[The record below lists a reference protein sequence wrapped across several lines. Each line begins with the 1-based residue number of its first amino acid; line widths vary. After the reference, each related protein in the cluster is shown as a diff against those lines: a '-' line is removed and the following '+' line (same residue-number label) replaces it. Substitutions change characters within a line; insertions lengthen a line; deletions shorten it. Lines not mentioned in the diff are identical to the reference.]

1 MKVLQDISDK
11 ISILDKHPRATMW
24 GTTFFAV
31 IYYLIVSLQG
41 LDFADEGFSLTFYQ
55 NIYTHPADVE
65 YLFLYYLTGLI
76 GGIWEMLFG
85 WMGTYGYRILFSIT
99 SGCIVLT
106 TFAILKPYFKTSTIF
121 LGAIAC
127 TLWPGL
133 CLYYF
138 NHDCLTILL
147 FLLTVYAMTKGL
159 RGNKYGWWIM
169 GFLLIVNGLT
179 RLPNWALCILIFTP
193 LVEAT
198 HSGHYYN
205 AGKNTLR
212 IVGGMAIGAAAIF
225 LLMCLLQHFTLWL
238 SAVSSLFVMSGDTS
252 DTHGIKNLIASYSY
266 TYKGIFTSALYGLL
280 ICMIYII
287 ASKHIKIKGSK
298 LIVGVI
304 CSALFYALL
313 DRNIYAMWGAVTAAS
328 LIYAYI
334 NRYNSTYLILALS
347 ALVALII
354 IPLGGDSYANICN
367 SCMWL
372 GMPMLIDLIRRPIKC
387 NINIDD
393 NRHYN
398 YSIVIDS
405 TSSRPIQLMA
415 GIAFIF
421 YVATHSVCYFDNGS
435 RLLKTHR
442 PEIATAATTFTSQ
455 ERAQLTDHIV
465 KVTLQHRT
473 SGNYLLVFD
482 NAPMLH
488 YLTGMQPYLGSPWST
503 FWGTEM
509 FSQQL
514 FDAEHSSR
522 QLPLIAIPH
531 FFYRDLSRTDYLSAL
546 EHPELHQKALL
557 LADFIKRNGYDEA
570 YSDPYITLLKVP
582 Q

>member
-1 MKVLQDISDK
+1 MKVLQNISDK
-11 ISILDKHPRATMW
+11 IRTLDNHPRLTMW
-24 GTTFFAV
+24 SMALFAV
-31 IYYLIVSLQG
+31 IYYLLISLQG

-85 WMGTYGYRILFSIT
+85 WMGTYGYRILFALT
-99 SGCIVLT
+99 SGGIVLT

-121 LGAIAC
+121 LGTMAC

-147 FLLTVYAMTKGL
+147 FLLTIYAMTKGL
-159 RGNKYGWWIM
+159 QGNKLAWWTM
-169 GFLLIVNGLT
+169 GFILIINGLT
-179 RLPNWALCILIFTP
+179 RLPNWALCILIFIP

-198 HSGHYYN
+198 YSGQYYK

-212 IVGGMAIGAAAIF
+212 IVGGMAIASSVV
-225 LLMCLLQHFTLWL
+225 LLIMCLMQHFTLWL
-238 SAVSSLFVMSGDTS
+238 SAVSSLFVMSGDAS

-266 TYKGIFTSALYGLL
+266 TYKGIFTSTLYGLL
-280 ICMIYII
+280 ICIIYII
-287 ASKHIKIKGSK
+287 ASKHIKVKGCK
-298 LIVGVI
+298 PIIGIV
-304 CSALFYALL
+304 CAALFYALL
-313 DRNIYAMWGAVTAAS
+313 NRNIYAMWGAVTAAS
-328 LIYAYI
+328 FIYAII
-334 NRYNSTYLILALS
+334 NRHNSTYLILALS
-347 ALVALII
+347 ALTALII

-387 NINIDD
+387 NINLDD

-398 YSIVIDS
+398 YCITIDDS
-405 TSSRPIQLMA
+405 TSRPIHLMA
-415 GIAFIF
+415 GAAFIL

-442 PEIATAATTFTSQ
+442 PKIASVATTFTSQ

-465 KVTLQHRT
+465 TVTLQHRMP
-473 SGNYLLVFD
+473 GNYLLIFD

-488 YLTGMQPYLGSPWST
+488 YLTGLQPYLGSPWST

-509 FSQQL
+509 FNQQL
-514 FDAEHSSR
+514 FNAEHSSR

-531 FFYRDLSRTDYLSAL
+531 FFYKDLSETDYLSAL
-546 EHPELHQKALL
+546 EHPELYQKALL
-557 LADFIKRNGYDEA
+557 LADFIKRNGYYEA